1 MHKQIAHPPLLPS
14 TEIQKL
20 ITGITGITYKIIRW
34 NTKLFGSTISSLLEL
49 LPSIVNKIK
58 ESDKKEVILSILNG
72 VIGDYLEEKNNPLQL
87 GMEFRSQSKSVQLN
101 AKSLK
106 ENFPNNSGKIIL
118 MIHGSCMSSLQWT
131 RNNHN
136 HGEILANDLNKTLLY
151 LNYNSGRHISTN
163 GKNLNKLL
171 KTLSKNWPVPIKEIA
186 IIAHSMGGLVT
197 RSTLHYAKKQNQN
210 WAKSLKKVV
219 FLGTPHHGSP
229 IEKIG
234 NYLDLVLAT
243 VPYAN
248 PFAKLGKIRSAG
260 VTDLRY
266 GNIID
271 KDWKNKN
278 RFELKSDDRQTI
290 QLPKEI
296 EFYAIAGVLS
306 NKLNNLLGDSLVDL
320 KSALGKHKNPDK
332 DLNFL
337 KENTLILFENNHLDL
352 LSNPQITDKLKV
364 WLS

>member
-1 MHKQIAHPPLLPS
+1 M
-14 TEIQKL
+14 
-20 ITGITGITYKIIRW
+20 
-34 NTKLFGSTISSLLEL
+34 IS
-49 LPSIVNKIK
+49 NFH
-58 ESDKKEVILSILNG
+58 G
-72 VIGDYLEEKNNPLQL
+72 V
-87 GMEFRSQSKSVQLN
+87 
-101 AKSLK
+101 
-106 ENFPNNSGKIIL
+106 
-118 MIHGSCMSSLQWT
+118 W
-131 RNNHN
+131 
-136 HGEILANDLNKTLLY
+136 
-151 LNYNSGRHISTN
+151 
-163 GKNLNKLL
+163 
-171 KTLSKNWPVPIKEIA
+171 A
-186 IIAHSMGGLVT
+186 IISIWVAGISGLVLIGIYIS
-197 RSTLHYAKKQNQN
+197 RSKK
-210 WAKSLKKVV
+210 
-219 FLGTPHHGSP
+219 F
-229 IEKIG
+229 EKIG
-234 NYLDLVLAT
+234 NYLDLVLVT
-243 VPYAN
+243 VPYAK

-278 RFELKSDDRQTI
+278 RFELKSDERQTI